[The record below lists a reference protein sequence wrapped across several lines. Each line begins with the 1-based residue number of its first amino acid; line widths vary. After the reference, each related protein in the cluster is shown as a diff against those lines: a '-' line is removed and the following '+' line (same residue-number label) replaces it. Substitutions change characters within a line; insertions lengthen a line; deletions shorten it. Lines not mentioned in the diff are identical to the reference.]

1 MAEAMLR
8 ARLAT
13 RAPEVTVGS
22 CGLLFDDRPAEPG
35 AVRAMARRGLDLGS
49 FRSRV
54 MSAELFEGSSLI
66 LVMERLH
73 VREVSVLAPGL
84 FDRTYTLPEFVDQA
98 EPFGP
103 RGEEPLLD
111 WVTRIG
117 QMRRPTDYLIEDVR
131 SEVPDP
137 MGQSGRAF
145 RRIADQIDDLLARL
159 VDLAWPLDEPAD
171 LETDPLAPS
180 TPGGN

>member
-1 MAEAMLR
+1 MAEVMLR

-13 RAPEVTVGS
+13 RAPDVTVGS

-35 AVRAMARRGLDLGS
+35 AVRAMARRHLDLAS
-49 FRSRV
+49 FRSKV
-54 MSAELFEGSSLI
+54 MTAELFAGSSLI

-73 VREVSVLAPGL
+73 VREVSVLAPDL
-84 FDRTYTLPEFVDQA
+84 FGRTYTLPEFVELA

-103 RGEEPLLD
+103 RGDEPLLA
-111 WVTRIG
+111 WATRIG

-145 RRIADQIDDLLARL
+145 RRIADQIDALLARV
-159 VDLAWPLDEPAD
+159 VDLAWPVDDTAGLVTE
-171 LETDPLAPS
+171 PLAPS
-180 TPGGN
+180 TPGDH

>member
-8 ARLAT
+8 ARLAD

-22 CGLLFDDRPAEPG
+22 VGLLFDDRPAEPG
-35 AVRAMARRGLDLGS
+35 AVRAMARRGIDLSG

-54 MSAELFEGSSLI
+54 MTAEAFEGSSLI

-84 FDRTYTLPEFVDQA
+84 FRRTFTLPEFVDQA

-103 RGEEPLLD
+103 RGDEPLLD

-117 QMRRPTDYLIEDVR
+117 QMRRPSDYLIEDVR

-145 RRIADQIDDLLARL
+145 RRIADLIDDLLARL
-159 VDLAWPLDEPAD
+159 VDLAWPLGADLD

>member
-1 MAEAMLR
+1 MR

-22 CGLLFDDRPAEPG
+22 VGLLFDDRPAEPS
-35 AVRAMARRGLDLGS
+35 AVRAMAKRGLDLSG

-54 MSAELFEGSSLI
+54 MSAEAFEGASLI

-84 FDRTYTLPEFVDQA
+84 FPRTFTLPEFVDLA

-103 RGEEPLLD
+103 RGDEPLID
-111 WVTRIG
+111 WVVRVG

-137 MGQSGRAF
+137 MGQSGRTF
-145 RRIADQIDDLLARL
+145 RRIADQIDDLLAQV
-159 VDLAWPLDEPAD
+159 VDLAWPLPAD
-171 LETDPLAPS
+171 ADPSPDPLAPS
-180 TPGGN
+180 TSGGR

>member
-1 MAEAMLR
+1 MR

-35 AVRAMARRGLDLGS
+35 AVRAMAKRGLDLGP

-54 MSAELFEGSSLI
+54 MSAELFEGSSLV

-84 FDRTYTLPEFVDQA
+84 FGRTFTLPEFVDLA

-103 RGEEPLLD
+103 RGDEPLLD
-111 WVTRIG
+111 WVTRVG

-145 RRIADQIDDLLARL
+145 RRIADQIDDLLAHV
-159 VDLAWPLDEPAD
+159 VDLAWPIDAPSE
-171 LETDPLAPS
+171 LESDPLAPS
-180 TPGGN
+180 TPGGH

>member
-8 ARLAT
+8 ARLET

-35 AVRAMARRGLDLGS
+35 AVRAMARRGLDLGP

-66 LVMERLH
+66 LVMERMH
-73 VREVSVLAPGL
+73 VREVSVRAPEL
-84 FDRTYTLPEFVDQA
+84 FGRTFTLPEFVDQA
-98 EPFGP
+98 DPFGP

-111 WVTRIG
+111 WVTGVG

-159 VDLAWPLDEPAD
+159 VDLAWPLDDDARLAP
-171 LETDPLAPS
+171 DPLAPS
-180 TPGGN
+180 TPGDH

>member
-8 ARLAT
+8 SRLAT

-35 AVRAMARRGLDLGS
+35 AVRAMGRRGIDLEP

-54 MSAELFEGSSLI
+54 MTAELFEGSSLI

-73 VREVSVLAPGL
+73 VREVSVLAPAL
-84 FDRTYTLPEFVDQA
+84 FARTYTLPEFVEQA

-103 RGEEPLLD
+103 RGNEPLLD

-159 VDLAWPLDEPAD
+159 VDLAWPLEAPAE

-180 TPGGN
+180 TPGGH

>member
-1 MAEAMLR
+1 MAEVMLR

-22 CGLLFDDRPAEPG
+22 CGLLFDGRPAEPG
-35 AVRAMARRGLDLGS
+35 AVRAMARRGLDLDR
-49 FRSRV
+49 FRSQV
-54 MSAELFEGSSLI
+54 MTAEVFDGSSLI

-73 VREVSVLAPGL
+73 VREVSVLAPAL
-84 FDRTYTLPEFVDQA
+84 FGRTYTLPEFVDQA

-103 RGEEPLLD
+103 RGQEPLLD

-117 QMRRPTDYLIEDVR
+117 QMRRPADYLVEDLR

-137 MGQSGRAF
+137 MGQTGRAF

-159 VDLAWPLDEPAD
+159 VDLAWPIDDDAELV
-171 LETDPLAPS
+171 TDHLATS
-180 TPGGN
+180 TPGGH

>member
-1 MAEAMLR
+1 MR

-22 CGLLFDDRPAEPG
+22 CGLLFDGRPAEPE
-35 AVRAMARRGLDLGS
+35 ALKVMARRDLDLSS

-98 EPFGP
+98 EAFGP
-103 RGEEPLLD
+103 RGHESLLE
-111 WVTRIG
+111 WVTGIG
-117 QMRRPTDYLIEDVR
+117 EERRPTDYLSDDPR

-137 MGQSGRAF
+137 MGRSTRAF
-145 RRIADQIDDLLARL
+145 RRVADQIDGLLARL
-159 VDLAWPLDEPAD
+159 VDLAWPVDDDAELAN
-171 LETDPLAPS
+171 DPLAPS
-180 TPGGN
+180 TPGGQ